1 MTEVTIIQ
9 KSMEWFLF
17 DGDLRHERVKFKR
30 HLLLIFIETW
40 ALL

>member
-9 KSMEWFLF
+9 KSMEWFLL
-17 DGDLRHERVKFKR
+17 DGDLRHERVKFKPD
-30 HLLLIFIETW
+30 LLLIFIETW

>member
-17 DGDLRHERVKFKR
+17 DGDLRHERVKSKP